1 MKLINAKS
9 LKVLPLLAI
18 SLGLT
23 AVFNGKVSAAS
34 VAIPLIFSSAKTADV
49 ATALGGVSPGGGGA
63 TVSSNSP
70 GQYTTV
76 TNVWELD
83 LSAIPVACVGD
94 IASIS
99 LSSSANHA
107 GYTDNNDGSFLWL
120 GNVSTFTSSGSMAP
134 ISGFPIPGFPIP
146 DGIGWGWM
154 EPGLGGSNPPYSP
167 IPLSATWA
175 ASNLNLDVM
184 VLTDVDGGSADVS
197 VDKPIA
203 TATISNS
210 SVCANNNPNISSFS
224 VSISQATVPGAQVVS
239 GSSLSASDPDGDPLT
254 YSITTGNGASYFAIN
269 SSNGDISTTQT
280 NIPVGTYNLTVQVDD
295 GKGGV
300 ATAIVTITVTD
311 TIAYCPDPYNN
322 PQQILTAGGD
332 CDGDG
337 ITNKSEGYDL
347 DQNGDPNTGTTPLDT
362 DGDEIPD
369 YLDLDSDN
377 DGILDHE
384 EKGTTSDAST
394 NPIDTDKDGI
404 PDFRDTDS
412 DNDGMNDIKESGRN
426 FADTNNDGKV
436 DGGVN
441 AYGVATSIVSSSDP
455 TKLSVASL
463 ADTDNN
469 GIADFREKLSSLAIT
484 GQNARPVLAIS
495 LAIMTTT
502 LSLVGYK
509 INGSKK
515 SI

>member
-1 MKLINAKS
+1 MLPFNYGDIGMFVPPFLESSNNSYTVTVNPLS
-9 LKVLPLLAI
+9 LTGADLTKVILYELR
-18 SLGLT
+18 SQ
-23 AVFNGKVSAAS
+23 NDWYK
-34 VAIPLIFSSAKTADV
+34 
-49 ATALGGVSPGGGGA
+49 GGVSRYSLDTPEIA
-63 TVSSNSP
+63 VTYDDSACSSNQNPVISP
-70 GQYTTV
+70 Y
-76 TNVWELD
+76 
-83 LSAIPVACVGD
+83 
-94 IASIS
+94 
-99 LSSSANHA
+99 
-107 GYTDNNDGSFLWL
+107 
-120 GNVSTFTSSGSMAP
+120 
-134 ISGFPIPGFPIP
+134 
-146 DGIGWGWM
+146 
-154 EPGLGGSNPPYSP
+154 
-167 IPLSATWA
+167 
-175 ASNLNLDVM
+175 
-184 VLTDVDGGSADVS
+184 
-197 VDKPIA
+197 
-203 TATISNS
+203 
-210 SVCANNNPNISSFS
+210 S
-224 VSISQATVPGAQVVS
+224 VSIPTSTASSTQVVS
-239 GSSLSASDPDGDPLT
+239 GSSLSASDPDSDPLA
-254 YSITTGNGASYFAIN
+254 YSISTGNGAGYFAIN
-269 SSNGDISTTQT
+269 SSNGNISTAQT
-280 NIPVGTYNLTVQVDD
+280 NIPVGTYALTVQVDD
-295 GKGGV
+295 GKGGT

-311 TIAYCPDPYNN
+311 TIDYCPAPYNN

-362 DGDEIPD
+362 DGDGIPD

-404 PDFRDTDS
+404 PDFRDIDS

-441 AYGVATSIVSSSDP
+441 AYGVAASIVSSSDP
-455 TKLSVASL
+455 TKLSITTL